1 MFLGL
6 VTLVLCLHHLPVF
19 KNIFTPDYDHNVNNK
34 HCTCM
39 QVINHYVIQLT
50 EGKDRGSSGVSDSD
64 SLPAISCE

>member
-19 KNIFTPDYDHNVNNK
+19 FTPDYDHNVNHK

-50 EGKDRGSSGVSDSD
+50 EGKDRVSRGVSESD